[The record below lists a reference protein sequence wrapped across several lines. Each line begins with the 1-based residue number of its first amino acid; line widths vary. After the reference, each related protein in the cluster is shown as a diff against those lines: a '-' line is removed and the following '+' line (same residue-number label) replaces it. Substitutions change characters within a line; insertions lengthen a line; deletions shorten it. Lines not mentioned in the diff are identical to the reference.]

1 MLESTHRR
9 ILSMPESTRPS
20 RRSRPPAKPAR
31 PALRGRKA
39 AVGAGH
45 TQALSRGLA
54 VLEALAATEGG
65 ATLTALAERL
75 ALPAPTAHRLLATLE
90 QAGYVQ
96 QGAGGEW
103 LIGVRAFRVGS
114 AFLDHRNLVVHA
126 YPYLKRLMEQS
137 GETTNLAVI
146 DRGEAVVV
154 EQVQCRELMRMSTK
168 LGARAPLHA
177 SGVGKA
183 MLAAMSDAAVEAVL
197 ASRGQLALTARTIT
211 DREAL
216 ARELAASRE
225 RGYAIDDEEQAE
237 GLRCVA
243 APIWDENGEVWAAIS
258 LAGPTS
264 RITPQRVGELGA
276 LVGTS
281 AGDITRALGGHPP
294 RSNAERLPIPPR
306 S

>member
-1 MLESTHRR
+1 
-9 ILSMPESTRPS
+9 MPTKPKPVRPA
-20 RRSRPPAKPAR
+20 RRSRPQPKPAR
-31 PALRGRKA
+31 IAVRGREA
-39 AVGAGH
+39 PVGAGH

-54 VLEALAATEGG
+54 LLEALAATEGG
-65 ATLTALAERL
+65 ATLTAVAEQL

-103 LIGVRAFRVGS
+103 LVGVRAFRVGS

-126 YPYLKRLMEQS
+126 YPHLKRLMEQS

-146 DRGEAVVV
+146 DDGEAVVV

-183 MLAAMSDAAVEAVL
+183 MLAAMADAAVNSAL
-197 ASRGQLALTARTIT
+197 AKRGLVGHTARTIT
-211 DREAL
+211 
-216 ARELAASRE
+216 SRE
-225 RGYAIDDEEQAE
+225 RLALELEATRGRGYAIDDEEHAD

-243 APIWDENGEVWAAIS
+243 APIWDENAEAWAAIS

-264 RITPQRVGELGA
+264 RITPARVDGLGR
-276 LVGTS
+276 LVS
-281 AGDITRALGGHPP
+281 AIAADITLALGGHPP
-294 RSNAERLPIPPR
+294 RR
-306 S
+306 